1 MAGHL
6 FPKLEG
12 IQAIVF
18 DAYGTLFN
26 VRGPVEKLA
35 NSIGPRSAE
44 FANAW
49 RQKQLDYSW
58 LRSLMGEHAD
68 FWDVTRQALDHTLAS
83 FDISDVG
90 LADEL
95 MTLYLKLEAYDDVAT
110 ALAALRAKNKRLAIL
125 SNGSPSMLDS
135 VLRHSGL
142 EKNFEAVLSAEEVG
156 IYKPSRRVYRL
167 ALQRLHLADA
177 PAVCFVSANGWD
189 VHGAALFG
197 FRAVRLARQPVIE
210 ERLPGKSAATLE
222 TLSALPDL
230 F

>member
-1 MAGHL
+1 MAGTL

-26 VRGPVEKLA
+26 VSGPVEKLA

-44 FANAW
+44 FASAW

-58 LRSLMGEHAD
+58 IRSLMGVHAD
-68 FWDVTRQALDHTLAS
+68 FWEVTREALDHTLAT
-83 FDISDVG
+83 FEISEMG

-95 MTLYLKLEAYDDVAT
+95 MTLYLKLDAYEDVAAT
-110 ALAALRAKNKRLAIL
+110 LAALRAKNKRLAIL

-135 VLRHSGL
+135 ILRHAGL
-142 EKNFEAVLSAEEVG
+142 DKSFEAVLSVEEVG

-167 ALQRLHLADA
+167 ALQKLHIADA
-177 PAVCFVSANGWD
+177 PSVCFVSANGWD

-210 ERLPGKSAATLE
+210 ERLPGKPSATIE
-222 TLSALPDL
+222 TLNALPDL